1 MLVEIYCDKFL
12 QKRIKFNDGLN
23 VVLGGAKANNSIGKS
38 TLLQIIDY
46 CFGGDTYCGKKDN
59 DIRKNV
65 GDHII
70 RFTFKFDKTFYHF
83 IRDTSNPNV
92 VTECDEN
99 GKVISDLK
107 LSDFNA
113 FLNSKYFPNNN
124 HGDICFRTIVSRFMR
139 IAGKGNVHEDKPLKG
154 FDNDNDKNGINTLE
168 ELFGFYGQLKEIKNK
183 LDYLEGEKK
192 ARKQAKKY
200 SVIPDKIRTK
210 KDYEAAMNERK
221 TLVEQKEKIFREGN
235 IKHFEGD
242 AAFSKEAI
250 DLKIQL
256 ENLLKNQSRLNYR
269 KKKLEKS
276 ITNSDAIS
284 ENDLNELSVFF
295 PNINIKKLSD
305 VNKFH
310 KGIITIITGEIK
322 EEIGFINEELNQLAK
337 EIKPIEDKL
346 RDLNI
351 PNYISPDIMKA
362 ASEKEVQIIKS
373 TTTIESYEKD
383 VEIKNSI
390 RGTKEELALQESTVV
405 ENINSSLNSEM
416 ERISDEVNI
425 TKRYSP
431 KINILNSSKYTF
443 DTPNDTGTGSK
454 YKNIIIFDLSVLNL
468 SSLPVLIHD
477 SIVFKNIGDDPVKNI
492 FKQYLVN
499 NKQIFIAIDKIED
512 YHSNDTVNTLKSKT
526 IIELDDGKELFGK
539 SWGNIK

>member
-1 MLVEIYCDKFL
+1 MLVDIYCEKFL
-12 QKRIKFNDGLN
+12 QKHISFSDGLN

-59 DIRKNV
+59 DIKKNI
-65 GDHII
+65 GDHVI
-70 RFTFKFDKTFYHF
+70 RFTFKFDNVLYHF
-83 IRDTSNPNV
+83 ARDTSNPNIV
-92 VTECDEN
+92 MKCDEN
-99 GKVISDLK
+99 GNVVDDLK
-107 LSDFNA
+107 LTDFNF

-124 HGDICFRTIVSRFMR
+124 HGDISFRTIMSRFMR
-139 IAGKGNVHEDKPLKG
+139 IAGKENIHEDKPLKG
-154 FDNDNDKNGINTLE
+154 FDNDSDKNGINALE
-168 ELFGFYGQLKEIKNK
+168 ELFGLYNQLKEIKNK
-183 LDYLEGEKK
+183 LDFLDGEKK

-200 SVIPDKIRTK
+200 SVIPDKIRSK
-210 KDYEAAMNERK
+210 KDYEAAINERRN
-221 TLVEQKEKIFREGN
+221 LVEQKDQIFREGN

-250 DLKIQL
+250 ELKIQL
-256 ENLLKNQSRLNYR
+256 ESLLKNQSRLNYR
-269 KKKLEKS
+269 KRKLEKS

-284 ENDLNELSVFF
+284 KNDLNELSTFF
-295 PNINIKKLSD
+295 PDINIKKISD
-305 VNKFH
+305 VNNFH
-310 KGIITIITGEIK
+310 EGIITILTDEIK
-322 EEIGFINEELNQLAK
+322 AEIESINKELNRLIE
-337 EIKPIEDKL
+337 EIKPIENKL

-362 ASEKEVQIIKS
+362 ASEKEVEIIKS
-373 TTTIESYEKD
+373 TTAIESYEKD
-383 VEIKNSI
+383 VEIKNNI
-390 RGTKEELALQESTVV
+390 RKTKEELAQQENVV
-405 ENINSSLNSEM
+405 IEKINTSINSEM
-416 ERISDEVNI
+416 EKISDEVNI

-431 KINILNSSKYTF
+431 KINISSSTKYTF
-443 DTPNDTGTGSK
+443 ETPNDTGTGSK
-454 YKNIIIFDLSVLNL
+454 YKNIIIFDLSILNL

-492 FKQYLVN
+492 FKQYLVS

-512 YHSNDTVNTLKSKT
+512 YHSNEIVDMLKSKT

>member
-1 MLVEIYCDKFL
+1 MLVEIYCEKFL
-12 QKRIKFNDGLN
+12 QKRITFNDGLN

-46 CFGGDTYCGKKDN
+46 CFGGDTYCGKKDS

-70 RFTFKFDKTFYHF
+70 RFIFKFDNIFYHF
-83 IRDTSNPNV
+83 ARDTSNPNV

-113 FLNSKYFPNNN
+113 FLNSKYFPHNN
-124 HGDICFRTIVSRFMR
+124 HGDISFRTIVSRFMR
-139 IAGKGNVHEDKPLKG
+139 IAGKENIHEDKPLKG
-154 FDNDNDKNGINTLE
+154 FDNDNDKSGINTLE
-168 ELFGFYGQLKEIKNK
+168 ELFDFYGQLKEIKNK

-200 SVIPDKIRTK
+200 SVIPDIIRTK
-210 KDYEAAMNERK
+210 KDYEAVMNERK
-221 TLVEQKEKIFREGN
+221 LLIEQKEQLFKEGN
-235 IKHFEGD
+235 IRHFDGD

-250 DLKIQL
+250 ELKIRL

-276 ITNSDAIS
+276 ITTSDAIS
-284 ENDLNELSVFF
+284 ENDLNELSTFF
-295 PNINIKKLSD
+295 PDINIKKLSD

-310 KGIITIITGEIK
+310 EGIIIIVTEEIK
-322 EEIGFINEELNQLAK
+322 AEIESISKELQQLSEK
-337 EIKPIEDKL
+337 IKLIEDKL
-346 RDLNI
+346 SDLNI
-351 PNYISPDIMKA
+351 PNCISPDLMKA
-362 ASEKEVQIIKS
+362 ASEKEIEIIKS

-383 VEIKNSI
+383 VEIKNNI
-390 RGTKEELALQESTVV
+390 KEAKAELAKQESAIL

-416 ERISDEVNI
+416 EKISDKVNI

-431 KINILNSSKYTF
+431 KINILNGSKYTF
-443 DTPNDTGTGSK
+443 ETPNDTGTGSK
-454 YKNIIIFDLSVLNL
+454 YKNIIIFDLSILNL

-492 FKQYLVN
+492 FKQYLVD

-512 YHSNDTVNTLKSKT
+512 YHSNETINLLKSKA
-526 IIELDDGKELFGK
+526 IIELDDGRELFGK